1 MSDENRRPPEA
12 PSAEDVCSTSATV
25 MNDSQQELGEFREV
39 RRRHNNN
46 NLRQQVEDLKHR
58 LHLQEEAIRNMGVVF
73 STLSGLRDHGSE
85 TNRDRRNNQNYQY
98 QGKNYNSY
106 NSNYSRRGRTGNWTE
121 RAF

>member
-1 MSDENRRPPEA
+1 MSDENRRPSEA

-46 NLRQQVEDLKHR
+46 NNLRQQVEELRHR
-58 LHLQEEAIRNMGVVF
+58 LQLQEDAIRNMGVVF
-73 STLSGLRDHGSE
+73 STLSGLREHGYE
-85 TNRDRRNNQNYQY
+85 TNRDRRNNSQNYY
-98 QGKNYNSY
+98 NNYS
-106 NSNYSRRGRTGNWTE
+106 SNFSRRGRPGHWAE